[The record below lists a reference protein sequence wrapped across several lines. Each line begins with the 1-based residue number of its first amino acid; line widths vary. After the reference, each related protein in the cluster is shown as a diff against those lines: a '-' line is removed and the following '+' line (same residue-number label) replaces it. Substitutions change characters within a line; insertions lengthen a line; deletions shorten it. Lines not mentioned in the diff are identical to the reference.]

1 MYGIQTEVER
11 SKSSKTDEL
20 TSQIPDT
27 KEERVAKGGES
38 DIAQPRTNRF
48 RTGKRAPEAVHS
60 AKTGHRRLTLQR
72 QPNLQ
77 P

>member
-1 MYGIQTEVER
+1 MIDN
-11 SKSSKTDEL
+11 KT
-20 TSQIPDT
+20 QDT